1 MRDCP
6 LNFPEPSKKLY
17 STFMNQT
24 KPLKLYKAYL
34 RDTLSGSI
42 DVVEVAGRT
51 KKDAIAAADEARRP
65 TEFLLSLFIVK

>member
-1 MRDCP
+1 
-6 LNFPEPSKKLY
+6 
-17 STFMNQT
+17 MNQT